1 MWYTPMS
8 SAEAADLAP
17 ALAAAPAPAGGGDAG
32 YGGGAAVA
40 VAGASSSVA
49 ANHAQERHELTRR
62 EKVRTLFEHIIDETC
77 RSMEE
82 QVRAAGLDAN
92 VVIAEVKKVRRYP
105 SHALAPAALPRPS
118 SPLYAWL
125 VVRQVSLSHTHALA
139 RSRSDGSRS
148 SSKRGRSDF
157 MASQG
162 FRLAPPGLGCASY
175 PPNMSHRRPEPS
187 RQSGGPSG
195 GITYLTR
202 SRVRRP
208 RLATPT

>member
-1 MWYTPMS
+1 MS

-92 VVIAEVKKVRRYP
+92 VVIADVKKVRRYP

-125 VVRQVSLSHTHALA
+125 VVRQVSLSHTHTLSLDLA
-139 RSRSDGSRS
+139 A
-148 SSKRGRSDF
+148 
-157 MASQG
+157 MAHEARANGGARTSW
-162 FRLAPPGLGCASY
+162 RARAS
-175 PPNMSHRRPEPS
+175 
-187 RQSGGPSG
+187 
-195 GITYLTR
+195 
-202 SRVRRP
+202 V
-208 RLATPT
+208 